1 MSKQQESQYFSSIK
15 KLLLKPCKHIKTTKL
30 SVNSYKQVIDLWLQ
44 YKEKEINIKDY
55 FIRSAFEFHLNTF
68 DHVILY
74 HSYNLDTSLLMCK
87 IGEKYKNITIKND
100 ELNKIH
106 YFYKYTPNFIATY
119 C

>member
-1 MSKQQESQYFSSIK
+1 MSIQQESQYFSSVK
-15 KLLLKPCKHIKTTKL
+15 KLLLKPCKYIETTKL
-30 SVNSYKQVIDLWLQ
+30 SVNSYQQVIDLWLQ
-44 YKEKEINIKDY
+44 YKDKHINIEDY
-55 FIRSAFEFHLNTF
+55 FIRTAFEFHLNTF

-74 HSYNLDTSLLMCK
+74 HSYNLHTSLLMCR